1 MINEYQNIYNVDII
15 NYIMLENKGVMKVRT
30 SRKAYLFVYI
40 MIFILM
46 FTVITIETSERELSK
61 FAFGAALVFSAVLIS
76 FIEIHRFAT
85 FYKITSSS
93 LVRSQGIFSRK
104 TRKIDLTSISDV
116 DSKQTAWQRTLNYG
130 DVHARLFSAETTLA
144 VKNINDPEKFSDF
157 LEEKMNEKRSEGGQ
171 GGTRG

>member
-1 MINEYQNIYNVDII
+1 MS
-15 NYIMLENKGVMKVRT
+15 ENKGVMKVRT
-30 SRKAYLFVYI
+30 SRKAYLFVYM
-40 MIFILM
+40 MILILIV
-46 FTVITIETSERELSK
+46 TVITIKTSGRELNK
-61 FAFGAALVFSAVLIS
+61 LAFEAVLVFSVGLIT
-76 FIEIHRFAT
+76 FIEIYRFAT

-157 LEEKMNEKRSEGGQ
+157 LEKKMNEKRSESSQ

>member
-1 MINEYQNIYNVDII
+1 MS
-15 NYIMLENKGVMKVRT
+15 ENKGVMKVRT
-30 SRKAYLFVYI
+30 SRKAYLFVYM
-40 MIFILM
+40 MILILIV
-46 FTVITIETSERELSK
+46 TVITIKTSGRELNK
-61 FAFGAALVFSAVLIS
+61 LGFEAVLVFSVGLIT
-76 FIEIHRFAT
+76 FIEIYRFAT

-157 LEEKMNEKRSEGGQ
+157 LEKKMNEKRSESSQ